1 MWGHSGSGVTSLLH
15 EVAADP
21 VIQASYPD
29 GVYLVR
35 LGAGGG
41 GAALLSEVVALQW
54 TLLQLCGYH
63 LLRVIGAGVL
73 NCDAEQ
79 IEILT
84 WLRFPYVFENR
95 CA

>member
-63 LLRVIGAGVL
+63 HLRVISTPTG
-73 NCDAEQ
+73 
-79 IEILT
+79 ITT
-84 WLRFPYVFENR
+84 WLRFPYVFENWY
-95 CA
+95 A